1 MSRGWELMA
10 ICLAFFPPS
19 QKFESFLQEYI
30 VKNLQ
35 EKDSETNIVLQLLKS
50 QVELPILY
58 FCLLHGVS
66 DIEQTFVFNC
76 LCAISTFL
84 CLCKG
89 GAYWSFC
96 SYMQK
101 EARPHLHGW
110 C

>member
-58 FCLLHGVS
+58 
-66 DIEQTFVFNC
+66 
-76 LCAISTFL
+76 
-84 CLCKG
+84 
-89 GAYWSFC
+89 Y
-96 SYMQK
+96 
-101 EARPHLHGW
+101 
-110 C
+110 